1 MQDFQA
7 GLMLVEKTKPQKSY
21 KYPLK
26 SQNVQWETRNGEKSE
41 VSRQGFVKNHWNH
54 RHVTAILTPPMG

>member
-1 MQDFQA
+1 
-7 GLMLVEKTKPQKSY
+7 MLVEKNKTQK
-21 KYPLK
+21 KLQIPHLK